1 MKVAIV
7 GTGIAGNVAAW
18 KLACEHDVTV
28 FEADDRI
35 GGHTNTVDVSLGG
48 REWAVDTGFIVF
60 NDWTYP
66 NFIALLEELGVAW
79 QDSDM
84 SFSVKHARTGLEY
97 NGTSLNAL
105 FAQRSNLVRPSFW
118 GMIRDILRF
127 HREAPALLEPGAPD
141 IELGEWL
148 DREGYGQAFVEH
160 YVVPMGSAI
169 WSATQER
176 MRTMPVRFFVRFFKN
191 HGMLS
196 VDERPTWRVIKG
208 GSRAYVER
216 LVAGHRD
223 RIHLN
228 APVEAIR
235 RFPDHVRVKV
245 RGQEAEAFD
254 HVFIA
259 CHSDQALAM
268 LQDPS
273 DEERAV
279 LGAIAYQEN
288 EAVLH
293 TDASVLP
300 SRKLAWAAWNYHLL
314 EQPERPAAVTYNMN
328 ILQGLNAPE
337 TFCVTLNHT
346 EAIDPSRIIETYHYS
361 HPVFTPEAVAAQ
373 ARQRNLNQGRRTSYC
388 GAYWRNGFH
397 EDGVVSALNALEHFA
412 EDPIHAQRDLQR
424 TG

>member
-1 MKVAIV
+1 
-7 GTGIAGNVAAW
+7 
-18 KLACEHDVTV
+18 
-28 FEADDRI
+28 
-35 GGHTNTVDVSLGG
+35 
-48 REWAVDTGFIVF
+48 
-60 NDWTYP
+60 
-66 NFIALLEELGVAW
+66 
-79 QDSDM
+79 
-84 SFSVKHARTGLEY
+84 
-97 NGTSLNAL
+97 
-105 FAQRSNLVRPSFW
+105 
-118 GMIRDILRF
+118 MIRDILRF
-127 HREAPALLEPGAPD
+127 HEQAPTLLEPGVRASDGDLP
-141 IELGEWL
+141 LGEWL
-148 DREGYGQAFVEH
+148 DREGYGEAFVNH

-176 MRTMPVRFFVRFFKN
+176 MRQMPTRFFVQFFKN

-196 VDERPTWRVIKG
+196 VNDRPVWRVIQG
-208 GSRAYVER
+208 GSREYVR
-216 LVAGHRD
+216 KLVAGHRD

-235 RFPDHVRVKV
+235 RLPDQVQVKV
-245 RGQEAEAFD
+245 RGQEPASFD
-254 HVFIA
+254 QVFIA

-268 LQDPS
+268 LQDPTPA
-273 DEERAV
+273 EREV

-300 SRKLAWAAWNYHLL
+300 RRRLAWAAWNYHLL
-314 EQPERPAAVTYNMN
+314 EQPDRPAAVTYNMN
-328 ILQGLNAPE
+328 ILQGLDAPE

-346 EAIDPSRIIETYHYS
+346 DAIDPARIIDTYHYS

-373 ARQRNLNQGRRTSYC
+373 ARQREINQGNRTSFC

-397 EDGVVSALNALEHFA
+397 EDGVVSAINALEHFD

>member
-1 MKVAIV
+1 M
-7 GTGIAGNVAAW
+7 
-18 KLACEHDVTV
+18 V
-28 FEADDRI
+28 F
-35 GGHTNTVDVSLGG
+35 
-48 REWAVDTGFIVF
+48 
-60 NDWTYP
+60 
-66 NFIALLEELGVAW
+66 
-79 QDSDM
+79 
-84 SFSVKHARTGLEY
+84 
-97 NGTSLNAL
+97 
-105 FAQRSNLVRPSFW
+105 
-118 GMIRDILRF
+118 
-127 HREAPALLEPGAPD
+127 EAPALLEPGAED
-141 IELGEWL
+141 IPLGEWL
-148 DREGYGQAFVEH
+148 DREGYGEAFVNH

-176 MRTMPVRFFVRFFKN
+176 MRQMPVRFFVQFFKN

-196 VDERPTWRVIKG
+196 VSDRPVWRVIRG
-208 GSRAYVER
+208 GSREYVR
-216 LVAGHRD
+216 KLVAGHRD

-235 RFPDHVRVKV
+235 RLPDGVEVTV
-245 RGQEAEAFD
+245 RGQEPARFD

-268 LQDPS
+268 LQDPTPQ
-273 DEERAV
+273 EREV
-279 LGAIAYQEN
+279 LGAIAYQHN

-300 SRKLAWAAWNYHLL
+300 RRRLAWAAWNYHLL

-346 EAIDPSRIIETYHYS
+346 DAIDPTRIIDTYHYS
-361 HPVFTPEAVAAQ
+361 HPVFTPAAVAAQ
-373 ARQRNLNQGRRTSYC
+373 ARQQEINQGNRTSFC

-397 EDGVVSALNALEHFA
+397 EDGVVSAIRALEHFA
-412 EDPIHAQRDLQR
+412 EDPVTRTRSHAQRDLQR